1 MTDNINEKDLQL
13 IPDEAAAEAA
23 AETAAD
29 TSSFLAEAKTVLDE
43 ELEARQEEAEPEAE
57 ASEPEKAEDAA
68 PEEAGSAEPEP
79 AVIAGEPS
87 FLAEAKAAIE
97 GEQESAFFT
106 DIKAVLEKD
115 SKPNSPM
122 ETFEDT
128 ELEGIELEGQAN
140 GSEEDDD
147 TAVPEGAGGEG
158 PDAKPAKGTRK
169 RRKKEPDPETS
180 EEAETEPAPVE
191 TLPARPR
198 MSEAERRRLN
208 AARRRQRVRRLLAEA
223 PLDEHGDPINSG
235 DSPNSIFD
243 EDYAEISRQ
252 YTRREIVEG
261 VIESIRQRPGG
272 IGWVETNYKNYR
284 VLIPFSELDLQISGL
299 EQLSREEQA
308 RRQYAEISAMMGAT
322 IHYMITD
329 IDREN
334 HLVAGSCAAAN
345 RIRRE
350 KGLNRKD
357 IDGNYMVYNGRQV
370 TGTILSVFEKF
381 AYVDVY
387 GYRAR
392 LRNSDI
398 SSDYTEDANEVLY
411 PGQVVKLFVV
421 EIERDQDGNV
431 KRLFVSMRDDK
442 REREK
447 KEQIAQ
453 TIKRGEQYMGR
464 VISLSRD
471 VIFVRLNIGL
481 TAMVYISNGVQG
493 RRIPGMNEKVSVKVL
508 SVEKNRKNG
517 NPIIHGRILR
527 SINFNAR

>member
-1 MTDNINEKDLQL
+1 MTDNINEKDLEL
-13 IPDEAAAEAA
+13 VPGAAAAEATVETPPA
-23 AETAAD
+23 SAEVTAD
-29 TSSFLAEAKTVLDE
+29 TSSSPAEAKTILDEKQEAGQEGTEPEAAAGESSFLAEAKAVLEGE
-43 ELEARQEEAEPEAE
+43 EESASFTDIKAVLGRDSKPKTPVETFEDAEPESQE
-57 ASEPEKAEDAA
+57 ETPEEEDDTAA
-68 PEEAGSAEPEP
+68 PEEAGS
-79 AVIAGEPS
+79 
-87 FLAEAKAAIE
+87 E
-97 GEQESAFFT
+97 GS
-106 DIKAVLEKD
+106 
-115 SKPNSPM
+115 
-122 ETFEDT
+122 
-128 ELEGIELEGQAN
+128 
-140 GSEEDDD
+140 
-147 TAVPEGAGGEG
+147 
-158 PDAKPAKGTRK
+158 DAKPAKGTRK
-169 RRKKEPDPETS
+169 RRKKEPDPETP

-191 TLPARPR
+191 TPPARPR

-208 AARRRQRVRRLLAEA
+208 AARRRQRVRRLLTEA

-235 DSPNSIFD
+235 DSLNSIFD
-243 EDYAEISRQ
+243 ENYAEISRQ

-272 IGWVETNYKNYR
+272 IGWVETYYKNFR
-284 VLIPFSELDLQISGL
+284 VLIPFSEMDLQISDL
-299 EQLSREEQA
+299 DQLSKEERA
-308 RRQYAEISAMMGAT
+308 RRLYAEISPMMGAT
-322 IHYMITD
+322 IHFMITD

-334 HLVAGSCAAAN
+334 QLIAGSCTAAN
-345 RIRRE
+345 RVRRE

-370 TGTILSVFEKF
+370 TGVILSVFEKF

-392 LRNSDI
+392 IRNSDI

-411 PGQVVKLFVV
+411 PGQVVKLFVT
-421 EIERDQDGNV
+421 EIERDQNGNV
-431 KRLFVSMRDDK
+431 KHLYVSMRDDK

-447 KEQIAQ
+447 KEQIAL
-453 TIKRGEQYMGR
+453 TIKPGEQYMGR
-464 VISLSRD
+464 VINLTRD

-517 NPIIHGRILR
+517 NPIIRGRILR

>member
-1 MTDNINEKDLQL
+1 MTDNINEKDLEL
-13 IPDEAAAEAA
+13 IPS
-23 AETAAD
+23 ETAAD
-29 TSSFLAEAKTVLDE
+29 TSSFLAEAKDILDE
-43 ELEARQEEAEPEAE
+43 KPEAGQEGTEPEAGV
-57 ASEPEKAEDAA
+57 SEPEESEVAA
-68 PEEAGSAEPEP
+68 PEETSSAEPEP
-79 AVIAGEPS
+79 EAAGELP
-87 FLAEAKAAIE
+87 FLAEANAAIE
-97 GEQESAFFT
+97 GEHESAFFT
-106 DIKAVLEKD
+106 DIKVALEKD
-115 SKPNSPM
+115 SKPRTPV
-122 ETFEDT
+122 ETFEDP
-128 ELEGIELEGQAN
+128 EPESQEEG
-140 GSEEDDD
+140 
-147 TAVPEGAGGEG
+147 PEGEYSAADHEG
-158 PDAKPAKGTRK
+158 TGSDEPDAKPAKGTRK
-169 RRKKEPDPETS
+169 RRKKAPEPETP
-180 EEAETEPAPVE
+180 EEAETEPAPAAE
-191 TLPARPR
+191 LPARPR

-208 AARRRQRVRRLLAEA
+208 AARRRQRVRRLLTEA